1 MKKLVMG
8 LTAVMLAAPALA
20 QQAPVPGWAV
30 GRPEG
35 STLAPHAPRLTVTPL
50 AEVPVGA
57 IRLPPGFQAEVFAH
71 GIPGA
76 RMMAEGPRGTVF
88 AGSRAIGRVYAISRN
103 PDGTTRTRI
112 IAERLVQ
119 PNGLVMIGDSLYVLA
134 ANRVL
139 RYDNIEANLDNV
151 PAPVELTAAFA
162 LPTERNMAATTT
174 GNSPRLGRMGGF
186 TQMSV

>member
-1 MKKLVMG
+1 MMKKLVLG

-71 GIPGA
+71 GIPA
-76 RMMAEGPRGTVF
+76 RHHLCRHARHW
-88 AGSRAIGRVYAISRN
+88 SR
-103 PDGTTRTRI
+103 
-112 IAERLVQ
+112 
-119 PNGLVMIGDSLYVLA
+119 
-134 ANRVL
+134 L
-139 RYDNIEANLDNV
+139 RH
-151 PAPVELTAAFA
+151 
-162 LPTERNMAATTT
+162 
-174 GNSPRLGRMGGF
+174 
-186 TQMSV
+186 